1 MTRKADKANQLT
13 PEWKQA
19 RDEAIERCHAK
30 NNSAGTLANTRRNT
44 IYAALEFQRLGI
56 NGPKEINQEDFV
68 AWTKGL
74 REGTLGTKQLGPMTI
89 KKRVETLRAILQAC
103 KLSDQLDFVDLWK
116 PDREIKEITYW
127 SVEELDAMDDRAL
140 LMFQNEELRPRA
152 MAHIIH
158 SMMAPRISDVA
169 AFQWD
174 YFDYQTMTIKFRAKK
189 NKKRCFQYIQ
199 PNLVQTIQQYQAWI
213 SQFTDGDVY
222 LFPTSILNA
231 SGTAKHDNR
240 HATDKTIR
248 KWLKQVR
255 DSTTVHGEP
264 VQPLSSHS
272 YRRSLAMRYLAS
284 GSTFENIAMVLGDE
298 IGTLEKHYAE
308 LVPND
313 SQRLAFEKAFRKSA
327 LIFSE
332 GTAQPDF
339 LLRRRGSN
347 SNWAMPLSNAF
358 AGFRLEGNGGRWGNY
373 L

>member
-1 MTRKADKANQLT
+1 
-13 PEWKQA
+13 
-19 RDEAIERCHAK
+19 
-30 NNSAGTLANTRRNT
+30 
-44 IYAALEFQRLGI
+44 
-56 NGPKEINQEDFV
+56 
-68 AWTKGL
+68 
-74 REGTLGTKQLGPMTI
+74 
-89 KKRVETLRAILQAC
+89 
-103 KLSDQLDFVDLWK
+103 
-116 PDREIKEITYW
+116 
-127 SVEELDAMDDRAL
+127 MDDRAL
-140 LMFQNEELRPRA
+140 LMFQEEELRPRA

-169 AFQWD
+169 AFRWD
-174 YFDYQTMTIKFRAKK
+174 YFDFQTMTIQFRAKK

-199 PNLVQTIQQYQAWI
+199 PNLVQTIQQYQSWV

-231 SGTAKHDNR
+231 SGTTKHDNL

-255 DSTTVHGEP
+255 DSTTVNGGP
-264 VQPLSSHS
+264 VQALSSHS

-327 LIFSE
+327 WISSE
-332 GTAQPDF
+332 GTAQPEW
-339 LLRRRGSN
+339 LKRPRGSN
-347 SNWAMPLSNAF
+347 SNRAMWSSPTNK
-358 AGFRLEGNGGRWGNY
+358 GFGLDMGGGRWGI
-373 L
+373 

>member
-1 MTRKADKANQLT
+1 MKRKADKANQLT
-13 PEWKQA
+13 PAWRQA
-19 RDEAIERCHAK
+19 REEAIQRCQAK
-30 NNSAGTLANTRRNT
+30 NNSDGTLANARRNT
-44 IYAALEFQRLGI
+44 IYVALEFERLGI
-56 NGPKEINQEDFV
+56 NGPEDICQEDFV
-68 AWTKGL
+68 SWTKGL
-74 REGTLGTKQLGPMTI
+74 KEGTLGTKQLGPMTI

-103 KLSDQLDFVDLWK
+103 KLSEQLDFVDLWK
-116 PDREIKEITYW
+116 PEKEVKEITYW
-127 SVEELDAMDDRAL
+127 TVEELDAMDDRAL
-140 LMFQNEELRPRA
+140 LMFQEEELRPRA

-169 AFQWD
+169 AFRWD
-174 YFDYQTMTIKFRAKK
+174 YFDFQTMTIQFRAKK

-199 PNLVQTIQQYQAWI
+199 PNLVQTIQQYQSWV
-213 SQFTDGDVY
+213 SRFTDGDVY

-231 SGTAKHDNR
+231 SGTTKHDNL

-255 DSTTVHGEP
+255 DSTTVNGGP

-327 LIFSE
+327 WISSE
-332 GTAQPDF
+332 GTAQPEW
-339 LLRRRGSN
+339 LKRPRGSN
-347 SNWAMPLSNAF
+347 SNRAMWSSPTNKGFGLS
-358 AGFRLEGNGGRWGNY
+358 EGSGRWGI
-373 L
+373 